1 MKKVLK
7 RKIPSV
13 AEQTEVEHVD
23 VEQAGTDIRN
33 LVDKIQQQL
42 ASLERKID
50 ILINRPSERPFEGKH
65 FSKPFQRFDNSSRH
79 DRGRQGSDYRERSFT
94 KAVCAECN
102 KECEVPF
109 KPSGDR
115 PVYCKECFSK
125 RKPDDSFHGRRDNND
140 SFRGRRDNNE
150 PFYGRRDNRPREGG
164 FVREHR
170 QDAENA
176 KPGKRKPALRRRK

>member
-1 MKKVLK
+1 MMKKVFK
-7 RKIPSV
+7 RKSPSV
-13 AEQTEVEHVD
+13 AEQTESDHLDHVD
-23 VEQAGTDIRN
+23 AEQAGPDIRN

-50 ILINRPSERPFEGKH
+50 TLINRPSERPFEGKH

-94 KAVCAECN
+94 KAICAECN

-125 RKPDDSFHGRRDNND
+125 RKPDDSF
-140 SFRGRRDNNE
+140 
-150 PFYGRRDNRPREGG
+150 YGRRDNRPREGG

-170 QDAENA
+170 QDAEST
-176 KPGKRKPALRRRK
+176 KPGKRKPVLRRRK